1 MLTIDASNN
10 VKICKVSYCEVTM
23 VSVTSYTYP
32 TETEN
37 DNSQFQSQSL
47 RESIDKSLEDNLHKF
62 NMIEQS
68 GLLDNYRARF
78 KDDTFRDIFR
88 SFLLYL
94 LDSFHIYRHD
104 ISDKL
109 VPYFHVTPE
118 SENASY
124 KTWIAVTGMN
134 SYIKIEQT
142 GSNKFKVTDMY
153 REFNDETKCFDKK
166 CRDMDFSGRNVKE
179 FIRLLS
185 DHDQF
190 EKDQISELTVAANAL
205 KLEVAKNNYNMKY
218 SFDRQTER
226 RMIELIREQKDLI
239 PEKYLHQSS
248 IKNLKLH
255 EDEFSSLLAD
265 AERQV
270 LEGSSFV
277 LCCGEK
283 INSTISELLREKMQD
298 LTLRTRSFTRS
309 GSPSCDVYEEI
320 FKKVI
325 FTPDECDLVRDSLY
339 QDGIK
344 PEKIAKIISC
354 LSSRTGIGNLFYAC
368 SQAFYV
374 ANDNVA
380 PDVRRAAVAVG
391 DTLSYCPS
399 FVALNGRN
407 NHLHADF
414 SEYGFTQT
422 LYVLR
427 AVINNANDTFDIA
440 NYIYTTKGENIIH
453 NDVEDDSPYV
463 HSDESYRH
471 KDDYWARDND
481 VRNLRRNFS
490 GNITIATYK

>member
-1 MLTIDASNN
+1 
-10 VKICKVSYCEVTM
+10 M
-23 VSVTSYTYP
+23 VSVTSYSYP

-37 DNSQFQSQSL
+37 DNSQFQNQSL
-47 RESIDKSLEDNLHKF
+47 RESIDKSLEDNIYKF

-118 SENASY
+118 SENTNY

-142 GSNKFKVTDMY
+142 GSNKFKITDLY
-153 REFNDETKCFDKK
+153 REFNGETKCYDKK

-218 SFDRQTER
+218 SFDTQTER

-283 INSTISELLREKMQD
+283 INDTISKLLRKKITD
-298 LTLRTRSFTRS
+298 SSHSTKSLTLSE
-309 GSPSCDVYEEI
+309 SPSYDVYEEI
-320 FKKVI
+320 FKKAV
-325 FTPDECDLVRDSLY
+325 FTPDECHLVRDSLV

-368 SQAFYV
+368 SQAFHV
-374 ANDNVA
+374 ANDNA
-380 PDVRRAAVAVG
+380 ALDVRRAATSVG
-391 DTLSYCPS
+391 DTIDVCPS

-407 NHLHADF
+407 YHQHVDF

-422 LYVLR
+422 LCVLG
-427 AVINNANDTFDIA
+427 AVVNNANDTFDVA

-453 NDVEDDSPYV
+453 NDAEDDSPYV

-481 VRNLRRNFS
+481 IRNLRRNFS

>member
-1 MLTIDASNN
+1 MGTYSVTTNPVKQSVLFNQKQQNLNKSIKRDLNMDFSNIDVMKKSGVIDDCLT
-10 VKICKVSYCEVTM
+10 VPTEPVKVS
-23 VSVTSYTYP
+23 
-32 TETEN
+32 
-37 DNSQFQSQSL
+37 F
-47 RESIDKSLEDNLHKF
+47 RESFVNILTHLLEMLHLYRYEVNSKF
-62 NMIEQS
+62 I
-68 GLLDNYRARF
+68 
-78 KDDTFRDIFR
+78 
-88 SFLLYL
+88 
-94 LDSFHIYRHD
+94 
-104 ISDKL
+104 
-109 VPYFHVTPE
+109 PYFHVTPE
-118 SENASY
+118 SKDSNN
-124 KTWIAVTGMN
+124 KIWIAVTGLN
-134 SYIKIEQT
+134 SYVKIEEL
-142 GSNKFKVTDMY
+142 GSDRFKETQLY
-153 REFNDETKCFDKK
+153 REFHKKKNGETESIKHEDV
-166 CRDMDFSGRNVKE
+166 REFSGSNAQE
-179 FIRLLS
+179 FLQLLS
-185 DHDQF
+185 QHDQQ
-190 EKDQISELTVAANAL
+190 EREQISELTVAANAL
-205 KLEVAKNNYNMKY
+205 KLEVAKNNYNMK
-218 SFDRQTER
+218 SPSDRQTER
-226 RMIELIREQKDLI
+226 RMIELLREQKDLI

-283 INSTISELLREKMQD
+283 INSTISELLREKMQG